1 MGQPL
6 RLGTA
11 LARTRQRSSETRS
24 CWRSNLFTLVRLGW
38 DLGDLVPLPS
48 IRTDQTNRD
57 QGAPKAVELGI

>member
-1 MGQPL
+1 MSGRPKPK
-6 RLGTA
+6 TK
-11 LARTRQRSSETRS
+11 S